1 MLLRGGDGGL
11 GQQRALE
18 GQGREEECH
27 LLPMEKRPAGIIQPV
42 IIYSFNPRSP
52 QNLKIGKPLETL

>member
-52 QNLKIGKPLETL
+52 QN